1 MSIFWLLLYIIA
13 EVFSVQ
19 RRRHAR
25 ISQSRANYLPFPSEP
40 WFNGAD
46 MAGIVIKPRARIF
59 HGHDWVYS
67 SEIRKIFGEPKPGE
81 VISLKDFRDRP
92 LGTAIYNPDSQIVA
106 RRISR
111 RKQKLDA
118 EFFER
123 RIGQAIE
130 LRERS
135 GIDPRLARIVWSE
148 SDGLPGVVVDRY
160 GDHIVL
166 QTLTLAMYLNR
177 ELIAKVLVDL
187 LKPESV
193 ILRNDS
199 PMLAAEGI
207 EEEIT
212 IMHGEK
218 PDPFVVEAPTVEGG
232 VKFEID
238 LLDGQKT
245 GLYLDQLDAHREI
258 AKLAKG
264 KRVLDC
270 FCNQGGFAL
279 ACAKAGAASVT
290 AVDSSEPA
298 IAAAL
303 RNAELNGV
311 EINAVKHNAFDYL
324 KHCEEQYDIV
334 ILDPPSFTKNKKSL
348 NNAMRGYKEI
358 HLRGLKLLDKDGIM
372 ATYCCSH
379 HATREL
385 FLDNII
391 SASVDAKKSLRMVA
405 SHGQRLDHPVLPAI
419 PETEY
424 LKGFVFQLMP
434 SR

>member
-1 MSIFWLLLYIIA
+1 
-13 EVFSVQ
+13 
-19 RRRHAR
+19 
-25 ISQSRANYLPFPSEP
+25 
-40 WFNGAD
+40 
-46 MAGIVIKPRARIF
+46 MAGIIIKPRSRIF
-59 HGHDWVYS
+59 HGHDWVYA
-67 SEIRKIFGEPKPGE
+67 SEIKKTFGDPKPGD

-92 LGTAIYNPDSQIVA
+92 LGTAIYNPNSQIIA

-111 RKQKLDA
+111 RKQKLNR

-123 RIGQAIE
+123 RIGQAIAM
-130 LRERS
+130 REDS
-135 GIDPRLARIVWSE
+135 GIDIRLARLVWSE
-148 SDGLPGVVVDRY
+148 SDGLPGIIVDRY
-160 GDHIVL
+160 EDHIVL
-166 QTLTLAMYLNR
+166 QTLTLAMYLHR
-177 ELIAKVLVDL
+177 ELIAEVLL
-187 LKPESV
+187 SMLQPKSL

-199 PMLAAEGI
+199 PMLTAEGI

-212 IMHGEK
+212 ILHGNRPE
-218 PDPFVVEAPTVEGG
+218 PFIITAPTAEGG

-245 GLYLDQLDAHREI
+245 GLYLDQLDAHAAI

-279 ACAKAGAASVT
+279 ACAKAGAISVD

-298 IAAAL
+298 IAATL
-303 RNAELNGV
+303 RNAKLNGV
-311 EINAVKHNAFDYL
+311 EVNAIKHNAFDFL
-324 KHCEEQYDIV
+324 KHCEDQYDLI

-358 HLRGLKLLDKDGIM
+358 HLRGIKLLDRDGIL

-379 HATREL
+379 HASRDM
-385 FLDNII
+385 FLQNIV
-391 SASVDAKKSLRMVA
+391 SASVDAKRSLRMLA
-405 SHGQRLDHPVLPAI
+405 YHGQRLDHPVLPAI

-424 LKGFVFQLMP
+424 LKGFVLKLIP

>member
-1 MSIFWLLLYIIA
+1 
-13 EVFSVQ
+13 
-19 RRRHAR
+19 
-25 ISQSRANYLPFPSEP
+25 
-40 WFNGAD
+40 

-59 HGHDWVYS
+59 HGHDWVYA
-67 SEIRKIFGEPKPGE
+67 SEIRKLFGEPKAGE
-81 VISLKDFRDRP
+81 VISLKDYRDRP
-92 LGTAIYNPDSQIVA
+92 LGTAIYNPQSQIVA

-111 RKQKLDA
+111 RKQKLDE
-118 EFFER
+118 EFFSR
-123 RIGQAIE
+123 RIGQAIA

-135 GIDPRLARIVWSE
+135 GIDVNLARIIWSE
-148 SDGLPGVVVDRY
+148 SDGLPGVIVDKY
-160 GDHIVL
+160 GDHLVL
-166 QTLTLAMYLNR
+166 QTLTLAMYLHR
-177 ELIAKVLVDL
+177 ELIAKVLVDV
-187 LKPESV
+187 LKPESIV
-193 ILRNDS
+193 LRNDS

-207 EEEIT
+207 EEET
-212 IMHGEK
+212 LMLHGEK
-218 PDPFVVEAPTVEGG
+218 PAPFIVDAPTAEGG

-245 GLYLDQLDAHREI
+245 GLYLDQLDAHREV

-324 KHCEEQYDIV
+324 KHCEDQYDIV

-348 NNAMRGYKEI
+348 ANAMRGYKEI
-358 HLRGLKLLDKDGIM
+358 HLRGLKLLDRDGIM
-372 ATYCCSH
+372 ASYCCSH

-385 FLDNII
+385 FLENIV
-391 SASVDAKKSLRMVA
+391 SASVDAKRSLRMIA
-405 SHGQRLDHPVLPAI
+405 AHGQRLDHPVLPAI

-424 LKGFVFQLMP
+424 LKGFVLQLMP

>member
-1 MSIFWLLLYIIA
+1 
-13 EVFSVQ
+13 
-19 RRRHAR
+19 
-25 ISQSRANYLPFPSEP
+25 
-40 WFNGAD
+40 
-46 MAGIVIKPRARIF
+46 MAGIIIKPRSRVF
-59 HGHDWVYS
+59 HGHDWVYA
-67 SEIRKIFGEPKPGE
+67 SEIQKTFGDPQPGD
-81 VISLKDFRDRP
+81 VISMKDFRDRP
-92 LGTAIYNPDSQIVA
+92 LGTAIFNPNSQIVA

-111 RKQKLDA
+111 RKQKLDK
-118 EFFER
+118 EFFAR

-130 LRERS
+130 MRERS
-135 GIDPRLARIVWSE
+135 GIDPKLARIVWSE
-148 SDGLPGVVVDRY
+148 SDGLPGVIVDRY
-160 GDHIVL
+160 GDHVVL
-166 QTLTLAMYLNR
+166 QTLTLAMYLHR
-177 ELIAKVLVDL
+177 EAIAEVLVEL
-187 LKPESV
+187 LAPESV

-207 EEEIT
+207 EEEIA
-212 IMHGEK
+212 MLHGERPK
-218 PDPFVVEAPTVEGG
+218 PFVVEAPTVEGG

-279 ACAKAGAASVT
+279 ACAKAGATSVT
-290 AVDSSEPA
+290 AVDSSGPA
-298 IAAAL
+298 IEATK

-311 EINAVKHNAFDYL
+311 EINAVQHNAFDFL
-324 KHCEEQYDIV
+324 KHCEDQYDLV
-334 ILDPPSFTKNKKSL
+334 ILDPPSFTKNKKTL

-358 HLRGLKLLDKDGIM
+358 HLRGIKLLDRDGIL

-385 FLDNII
+385 FLQNIV
-391 SASVDAKKSLRMVA
+391 SASVDAKRSLRLIA

-424 LKGFVFQLMP
+424 LKGFVLQLVP

>member
-1 MSIFWLLLYIIA
+1 
-13 EVFSVQ
+13 
-19 RRRHAR
+19 
-25 ISQSRANYLPFPSEP
+25 
-40 WFNGAD
+40 

-59 HGHDWVYS
+59 HGHDWVYA
-67 SEIRKIFGEPKPGE
+67 SEIRKLFGEPKAGE
-81 VISLKDFRDRP
+81 VISLKDYRDRP
-92 LGTAIYNPDSQIVA
+92 LGTAIYNPQSQIVA

-111 RKQKLDA
+111 RKQKLDE
-118 EFFER
+118 EFFSR
-123 RIGQAIE
+123 RIGQAIA

-135 GIDPRLARIVWSE
+135 GVDVNLARIIWSE
-148 SDGLPGVVVDRY
+148 SDGLPGVIVDKY
-160 GDHIVL
+160 GDHLVL
-166 QTLTLAMYLNR
+166 QTLTLAMYLHR
-177 ELIAKVLVDL
+177 ELIAKVLVDV
-187 LKPESV
+187 LKPKSIV
-193 ILRNDS
+193 LRNDS

-207 EEEIT
+207 EEET
-212 IMHGEK
+212 LMLHGEK
-218 PDPFVVEAPTVEGG
+218 PAPFIVDAPTAEGG

-245 GLYLDQLDAHREI
+245 GLYLDQLDAHREV

-324 KHCEEQYDIV
+324 KHCEDQYDIV

-348 NNAMRGYKEI
+348 ANAMRGYKEI
-358 HLRGLKLLDKDGIM
+358 HLRGLKLLDRDGIM
-372 ATYCCSH
+372 ASYCCSH

-385 FLDNII
+385 FLENIV
-391 SASVDAKKSLRMVA
+391 SASVDAKRSLRMIA
-405 SHGQRLDHPVLPAI
+405 AHGQRLDHPVLPAI

-424 LKGFVFQLMP
+424 LKGFVLQLMP

>member
-1 MSIFWLLLYIIA
+1 
-13 EVFSVQ
+13 
-19 RRRHAR
+19 
-25 ISQSRANYLPFPSEP
+25 
-40 WFNGAD
+40 

-59 HGHDWVYS
+59 HGHDWVYA
-67 SEIRKIFGEPKPGE
+67 SEIQKVFGDPKPGD

-92 LGTAIYNPDSQIVA
+92 LGTAIYNPQSQIVA

-111 RKQKLDA
+111 RKQKLDD
-118 EFFER
+118 EFFKR
-123 RIGQAIE
+123 RIQQAIE

-135 GIDPRLARIVWSE
+135 GIDPTLARLVWSE

-160 GDHIVL
+160 GGHVVL
-166 QTLTLAMYLNR
+166 QTLTLGMHQRR
-177 ELIAKVLVDL
+177 ELIAETLVEL
-187 LKPESV
+187 LSPDSIV
-193 ILRNDS
+193 LRNDS

-207 EEEIT
+207 EEET
-212 IMHGEK
+212 LMLHGER
-218 PDPFVVEAPTVEGG
+218 PGPFVVDAPTVEGG

-290 AVDSSEPA
+290 AVDSSGPA
-298 IAAAL
+298 IEATL

-311 EINAVKHNAFDYL
+311 EVNAVQHNAFDFL
-324 KHCEEQYDIV
+324 KHCEDEYDLV

-358 HLRGLKLLDKDGIM
+358 HLRGIKLLDRDGIL

-379 HATREL
+379 HATREM
-385 FLDNII
+385 FLSNIV
-391 SASVDAKKSLRMVA
+391 SASVDAKRTLRMMA
-405 SHGQRLDHPVLPAI
+405 SHGQRLDHPVIPAI

-424 LKGFVFQLMP
+424 LKGFVLQVVA

>member
-1 MSIFWLLLYIIA
+1 
-13 EVFSVQ
+13 
-19 RRRHAR
+19 
-25 ISQSRANYLPFPSEP
+25 
-40 WFNGAD
+40 
-46 MAGIVIKPRARIF
+46 MAGIVIRPRSRIF
-59 HGHDWVYS
+59 HGHDWVYA
-67 SEIRKIFGEPKPGE
+67 SEIQKVFGDPEPGD
-81 VISLKDFRDRP
+81 VITMKDFRDRP
-92 LGTAIYNPDSQIVA
+92 LGTAIYNPKSQIVA

-111 RKQKLDA
+111 RKQKLDR
-118 EFFER
+118 EFFAR
-123 RIGQAIE
+123 RVGQAVE

-135 GIDPRLARIVWSE
+135 GIDPGLARIVWSE

-160 GDHIVL
+160 GAHLVL
-166 QTLTLAMYLNR
+166 QTLTLGMYLVR
-177 ELIAKVLVDL
+177 ELIAEVLVEL
-187 LKPESV
+187 LEPASV

-207 EEEIT
+207 EQEIT
-212 IMHGEK
+212 VLHGEN
-218 PDPFVVEAPTVEGG
+218 PGPFVVQAPTAEGG
-232 VKFEID
+232 VQFEID

-279 ACAKAGAASVT
+279 ACAKAGAVSVT
-290 AVDSSEPA
+290 AVDSSETA
-298 IAAAL
+298 IEACK

-311 EINAVKHNAFDYL
+311 EVTAVQHNAFDYL
-324 KHCEEQYDIV
+324 KHCEDEYDLV

-358 HLRGLKLLDKDGIM
+358 HLRGIKLLGRDGIL

-379 HATREL
+379 HATREI
-385 FLDNII
+385 FLENIV
-391 SASVDAKKSLRMVA
+391 SASVDAKRSLRLLA

-424 LKGFVFQLMP
+424 LKGFVLQLMP

>member
-1 MSIFWLLLYIIA
+1 MQCATGWTRLQAGSLLPG
-13 EVFSVQ
+13 S
-19 RRRHAR
+19 
-25 ISQSRANYLPFPSEP
+25 FPASTVL
-40 WFNGAD
+40 A

-59 HGHDWVYS
+59 HGHDWVYA
-67 SEIRKIFGEPKPGE
+67 SEIQKVFGDPKPGD

-92 LGTAIYNPDSQIVA
+92 LGTAIYNPQSQIVA

-111 RKQKLDA
+111 RKQKLDD
-118 EFFER
+118 EFFKR
-123 RIGQAIE
+123 RIQQAIE

-135 GIDPRLARIVWSE
+135 GIDPTLARLVWSE

-160 GDHIVL
+160 GGHVVL
-166 QTLTLAMYLNR
+166 QTLTLAMHQRR
-177 ELIAKVLVDL
+177 ELIAETLVEL
-187 LKPESV
+187 LSPDSIV
-193 ILRNDS
+193 LRNDS

-207 EEEIT
+207 EEET
-212 IMHGEK
+212 LMLHGER
-218 PDPFVVEAPTVEGG
+218 PGPFVVDAPTVEGG

-290 AVDSSEPA
+290 AVDSSGPA
-298 IAAAL
+298 IEATL

-311 EINAVKHNAFDYL
+311 EVNAVQHNAFDFL
-324 KHCEEQYDIV
+324 KHCEDEYDLV

-358 HLRGLKLLDKDGIM
+358 HLRGIKLLDRDGIL

-379 HATREL
+379 HATREM
-385 FLDNII
+385 FLSNIV
-391 SASVDAKKSLRMVA
+391 SASVDAKRTLRMMA
-405 SHGQRLDHPVLPAI
+405 SHGQRLDHPVIPAI

-424 LKGFVFQLMP
+424 LKGFVLQVVA

>member
-1 MSIFWLLLYIIA
+1 MPGII
-13 EVFSVQ
+13 VS
-19 RRRHAR
+19 
-25 ISQSRANYLPFPSEP
+25 
-40 WFNGAD
+40 
-46 MAGIVIKPRARIF
+46 PRARIF
-59 HGHDWVYS
+59 HGHDWVYAS
-67 SEIRKIFGEPKPGE
+67 DIKKTFGDPKPGD

-92 LGTAIYNPDSQIVA
+92 LGTAIYNPESQIVA

-111 RKQKLDA
+111 RKQKLDK
-118 EFFER
+118 EFFTR
-123 RIGQAIE
+123 RIGQALE
-130 LRERS
+130 MRERS
-135 GIDPRLARIVWSE
+135 GIDIRLARLVWSE

-160 GDHIVL
+160 GDHVVL

-177 ELIAKVLVDL
+177 ELIAETLKEVLN
-187 LKPESV
+187 PESI

-199 PMLAAEGI
+199 PVLAAEGI
-207 EEEIT
+207 EEET
-212 IMHGEK
+212 TMLFGEK
-218 PDPFVVEAPTVEGG
+218 PEKFIVEAPTVEGG

-290 AVDSSEPA
+290 AVDSSAPA
-298 IAAAL
+298 IEATI

-324 KHCEEQYDIV
+324 KHCEDQYDIV

-348 NNAMRGYKEI
+348 MNAMRGYKEI
-358 HLRGLKLLDKDGIM
+358 HLRGIKLLDKDGIL

-385 FLDNII
+385 FLQNIV
-391 SASVDAKKSLRMVA
+391 SASVDAKRTLRMIA

-424 LKGFVFQLMP
+424 LKGFVLQLTP

>member
-1 MSIFWLLLYIIA
+1 M
-13 EVFSVQ
+13 
-19 RRRHAR
+19 
-25 ISQSRANYLPFPSEP
+25 P
-40 WFNGAD
+40 
-46 MAGIVIKPRARIF
+46 GIVIKPRSRIF
-59 HGHDWVYS
+59 HGHDWVYA
-67 SEIRKIFGEPKPGE
+67 SEIRKVFGDPQPGD

-92 LGTAIYNPDSQIVA
+92 LGTAIYNPQSQIVA

-111 RKQKLDA
+111 RKQKLDK
-118 EFFER
+118 EFFQR
-123 RIGQAIE
+123 RITQAIE
-130 LRERS
+130 LREQS
-135 GIDPRLARIVWSE
+135 GIDIRLARLIWSE
-148 SDGLPGVVVDRY
+148 SDGLPGVIVDRY
-160 GDHIVL
+160 DDHLVL
-166 QTLTLAMYLNR
+166 QTLTLGMYLQR
-177 ELIAKVLVDL
+177 ELIAEVLVEML
-187 LKPESV
+187 HPSSL

-199 PMLAAEGI
+199 PLLTAEGLK
-207 EEEIT
+207 EEIVVL
-212 IMHGEK
+212 HGEQ
-218 PDPFVVEAPTVEGG
+218 PGAFIVEAPTASDG

-245 GLYLDQLDAHREI
+245 GLYLDQLGAHREL

-290 AVDSSEPA
+290 AVDSSGPA
-298 IAAAL
+298 IEATL

-311 EINAVKHNAFDYL
+311 NINAVQHNAFDFL
-324 KHCEEQYDIV
+324 KHCEESYDIV

-358 HLRGLKLLDKDGIM
+358 HLRGIKLLDHDGIL

-385 FLDNII
+385 FLENIV
-391 SASVDAKKSLRMVA
+391 SASVDAKRSLRLLA

-424 LKGFVFQLMP
+424 LKGFVLQLMP

>member
-1 MSIFWLLLYIIA
+1 MPGII
-13 EVFSVQ
+13 VS
-19 RRRHAR
+19 
-25 ISQSRANYLPFPSEP
+25 
-40 WFNGAD
+40 
-46 MAGIVIKPRARIF
+46 PRARIF
-59 HGHDWVYS
+59 HGHDWVYAS
-67 SEIRKIFGEPKPGE
+67 DIKKTFGDPKPGD

-92 LGTAIYNPDSQIVA
+92 LGTAIYNPESQIVA

-111 RKQKLDA
+111 RKQKLDK
-118 EFFER
+118 EFFTR
-123 RIGQAIE
+123 RIGQALE
-130 LRERS
+130 MRERS
-135 GIDPRLARIVWSE
+135 GIDIRLARLVWSE

-160 GDHIVL
+160 GDHVVL

-177 ELIAKVLVDL
+177 ELIAETLKEVLN
-187 LKPESV
+187 PESI

-207 EEEIT
+207 EEET
-212 IMHGEK
+212 TMLFGEK
-218 PDPFVVEAPTVEGG
+218 PEKFIVEAPTVEGG

-290 AVDSSEPA
+290 AVDSSAPA
-298 IAAAL
+298 IEATI

-324 KHCEEQYDIV
+324 KHCEDQYDIV

-348 NNAMRGYKEI
+348 MNAMRGYKEI
-358 HLRGLKLLDKDGIM
+358 HLRGIKLLDKDGIL

-385 FLDNII
+385 FLQNIV
-391 SASVDAKKSLRMVA
+391 SASVDAKRTLRMIA

-424 LKGFVFQLMP
+424 LKGFVLQLTP